1 MVLISSLVHHFDDA
15 TNARLMKRI
24 ARALRPG
31 GSVSVIDY
39 VRLETPNQGGQIAWI
54 MNVYFSLT
62 SQSGAWS
69 FDDMIRWQT
78 AAGLRP
84 RRSFRFQTIPG
95 SGIQA
100 ATKPR

>member
-1 MVLISSLVHHFDDA
+1 MIISSLVHHFDDA
-15 TNARLMKRI
+15 TNAALMKRI
-24 ARALRPG
+24 GRALKPG
-31 GSVSVIDY
+31 GSVSIIDY
-39 VRLETPNQGGQIAWI
+39 IRLETPNKGGQVAWI
-54 MNVYFSLT
+54 MNFYFALT

-84 RRSFRFQTIPG
+84 KPSVLFQTIPG

-100 ATKPR
+100 ATKP

>member
-1 MVLISSLVHHFDDA
+1 
-15 TNARLMKRI
+15 
-24 ARALRPG
+24 
-31 GSVSVIDY
+31 
-39 VRLETPNQGGQIAWI
+39 
-54 MNVYFSLT
+54 MNFYFALT

-84 RRSFRFQTIPG
+84 KPSVRFQTIPG

-100 ATKPR
+100 ATKP